1 MRRGDFVKVYTMNA
15 TISILESFDL
25 QTNGETVCRVE
36 AGSEYSGT
44 VRGERVKFW
53 VSAPD
58 KRLHNVSLPIESE
71 LIKVRAWET
80 KA

>member
-1 MRRGDFVKVYTMNA
+1 MNA
-15 TISILESFDL
+15 TITVLESFDL
-25 QTNGETVCRVE
+25 QTAGRFVCRVE

-44 VRGERVKFW
+44 VRGERVRFW
-53 VSAPD
+53 VSATD

-71 LIKVRAWET
+71 LIKVRVWET

>member
-1 MRRGDFVKVYTMNA
+1 MNA
-15 TISILESFDL
+15 TITVLQSFDL
-25 QTNGETVCRVE
+25 QTHGETVCRVE

-44 VRGERVKFW
+44 VCGERVKFW
-53 VSAPD
+53 VSTPD
-58 KRLHNVSLPIESE
+58 KMLHCATLPIESE